1 MEKIQGY
8 APYNQK
14 IGKKPKT
21 LIIKLTNSKQWI
33 IIKHIQKRRK
43 RGVHLSITIKR
54 ERSESLKASIVK

>member
-21 LIIKLTNSKQWI
+21 LIIKLTNSKQ
-33 IIKHIQKRRK
+33 
-43 RGVHLSITIKR
+43 
-54 ERSESLKASIVK
+54 